1 MSGVFRPAFGRF
13 ATLAALAACTAL
25 SVPAVP
31 AMAQGLGTSALKGL
45 NDRTPIDVDA
55 DSIDVFDQQNR
66 AIFRGHV
73 QVRQSSLS
81 MQADQVIV
89 TYSRSGDGAPEV
101 QRLNADGH
109 VQLRTPTE
117 NATARYGIYDVDK
130 RLLTLIGNV
139 VLIQGTTHVEGNRLV
154 INLTTGRSTLDGSSA
169 AGTSGQ
175 RVSGRFAVPE
185 RRKQGQ

>member
-1 MSGVFRPAFGRF
+1 MSRFFRPAFGMF
-13 ATLAALAACTAL
+13 AALAACTAL
-25 SVPAVP
+25 GTPAI
-31 AMAQGLGTSALKGL
+31 AQGLSTSALKGL
-45 NDRTPIDVDA
+45 NDRAPIDVDA

-73 QVRQSSLS
+73 QVRQNTLS
-81 MQADQVIV
+81 MQADQVTV
-89 TYSRSGDGAPEV
+89 TYARTGSGTPEI

-109 VQLRTPTE
+109 VQLRTPSE

-169 AGTSGQ
+169 AGQTGQ

-185 RRKQGQ
+185 RSKPAP